1 MKKIVRL
8 TESDLARIVR
18 RVVNEQDENISS
30 ESTSNKAWIKD
41 TYNLIRNTNPSI
53 DEETEKNIYYAIR
66 VLGGDAD
73 PYRNKSLPERIKAYE
88 YAITKYNLGGYIPT
102 FGLINKLK
110 EVN

>member
-1 MKKIVRL
+1 MRNRL
-8 TESDLARIVR
+8 TERDLSRIVR
-18 RVVNEQDENISS
+18 RVIMEQDENISS
-30 ESTSNKAWIKD
+30 ESTPNKAWIKD
-41 TYNLIRNTNPSI
+41 TYNLIKNTNPSI
-53 DEETEKNIYYAIR
+53 DEETKKNIYYAIR

-73 PYRNKSLPERIKAYE
+73 PHRDKSLPERINAYE